1 MMKKK
6 FSIGFMQGRIVGSEN
21 KKFIQFFPSKNWINE
36 FRIAKKNHIR
46 NVELTANLE
55 NLIDNPV
62 YNENL
67 IKKYFVEKKKNR
79 IIADSLTCDFF
90 MQKPFFKLRKEN
102 SEIHKK
108 ILEKIIKTSQKIGIK
123 KFVLPLV
130 DNSSIKNKIQEN
142 KLRKYL
148 TSRKFQTILRKN
160 SLILFESDFEPKKLL
175 NFIKKFKSKK
185 FGINYDSGNS
195 AALNYKFKD
204 EIKYFNYVKNI
215 HIKDRLLS
223 GQTVDLGKGNA
234 DLLGLTDYIKKK
246 KYRGNLIL
254 QTAIPQKELIQKLIQ
269 NKKYLSNFL

>member
-90 MQKPFFKLRKEN
+90 MQKPFFKLKKEN
-102 SEIHKK
+102 SKIHKK
-108 ILEKIIKTSQKIGIK
+108 ILEKIIKTGQKIGIK

-148 TSRKFQTILRKN
+148 TSRKFQAGST
-160 SLILFESDFEPKKLL
+160 SPTCVS
-175 NFIKKFKSKK
+175 
-185 FGINYDSGNS
+185 FGFTTAQSQTRPQFFTWTTS
-195 AALNYKFKD
+195 A
-204 EIKYFNYVKNI
+204 
-215 HIKDRLLS
+215 
-223 GQTVDLGKGNA
+223 
-234 DLLGLTDYIKKK
+234 
-246 KYRGNLIL
+246 
-254 QTAIPQKELIQKLIQ
+254 
-269 NKKYLSNFL
+269 

>member
-1 MMKKK
+1 MKKK
-6 FSIGFMQGRIVGSEN
+6 FSIGFMQGRIIGSEN

-108 ILEKIIKTSQKIGIK
+108 ILEKIIKTSQKICIK

-246 KYRGNLIL
+246 KYLKIFSHAYTVSL
-254 QTAIPQKELIQKLIQ
+254 
-269 NKKYLSNFL
+269 

>member
-1 MMKKK
+1 MKKK
-6 FSIGFMQGRIVGSEN
+6 FSIGFMQGRIIGSEN